1 MKGNGER
8 INVAEALR
16 LMIKQI
22 AAPLQ
27 ILSGAIEV
35 LLRAGHSV
43 VSSISYHGIEEASAE
58 SYIASSC
65 LPE

>member
-27 ILSGAIEV
+27 ILSEAEV
-35 LLRAGHSV
+35 LLGARRAVLG
-43 VSSISYHGIEEASAE
+43 SINCPGVGGSFSED
-58 SYIASSC
+58 
-65 LPE
+65 L